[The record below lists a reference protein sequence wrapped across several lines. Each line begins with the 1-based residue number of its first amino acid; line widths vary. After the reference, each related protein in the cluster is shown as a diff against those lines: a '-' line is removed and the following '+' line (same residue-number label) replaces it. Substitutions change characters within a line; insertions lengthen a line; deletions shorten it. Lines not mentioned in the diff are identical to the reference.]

1 MMKVMVKVKVVLMM
15 VSDVLDGSSIALY
28 TELSLSLLKFVRE
41 ELGKEILCKEVYA

>member
-1 MMKVMVKVKVVLMM
+1 MM
-15 VSDVLDGSSIALY
+15 VLDVFDGSSIALY